1 MAKREREARREGA
14 AAPVEVSVV
23 PLRGTIDYQTSHESL
38 EHVATGL
45 AADRYESIC
54 AAVLRA
60 QREA

>member
-1 MAKREREARREGA
+1 
-14 AAPVEVSVV
+14 VV
-23 PLRGTIDYQTSHESL
+23 TLRGKIDYQTSHESL